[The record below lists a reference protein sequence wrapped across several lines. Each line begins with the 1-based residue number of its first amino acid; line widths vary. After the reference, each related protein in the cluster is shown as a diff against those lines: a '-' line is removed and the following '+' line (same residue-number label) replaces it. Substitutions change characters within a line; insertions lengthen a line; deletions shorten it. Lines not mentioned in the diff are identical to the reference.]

1 MAEPPP
7 AAAWGNG
14 REGGLPPPGG
24 SGRSEYDYEYNFP
37 LDALVEAA
45 ESVGRESA
53 PAGASPP
60 QFGIEPIDTVDPL
73 PAATGP
79 SGETWE
85 VVRQAQGKV
94 TIARAR
100 PLCLHPTAHHH
111 NPCAPWLKVAKETLA
126 EPADG
131 KCFAL
136 LDRNVVSNPWRKV
149 WVVRHAPAT
158 ADEPAH
164 FKCYFEESGDVIDE
178 PENGVVKAIHCGLA
192 C

>member
-1 MAEPPP
+1 MTEPPT
-7 AAAWGNG
+7 AAAG

-24 SGRSEYDYEYNFP
+24 SGRSEYAYEYDYP
-37 LDALVEAA
+37 LDALVDAAVEAA
-45 ESVGRESA
+45 ESVARDESA
-53 PAGASPP
+53 PPS
-60 QFGIEPIDTVDPL
+60 QFGIEPIDTDDAL

-126 EPADG
+126 EAADG

-136 LDRNVVSNPWRKV
+136 VDRNAPSAPWRKV
-149 WVVRHAPAT
+149 WVVRHAAA
-158 ADEPAH
+158 ADKPAH
-164 FKCYFEESGDVIDE
+164 FQCYFEESGEVIDE
-178 PENGVVKAIHCGLA
+178 PENGVVKGTHATPSFR
-192 C
+192 

>member
-1 MAEPPP
+1 MTEPPT
-7 AAAWGNG
+7 AAAG

-24 SGRSEYDYEYNFP
+24 SGRSEYAYEYDYP
-37 LDALVEAA
+37 LDALVDAAVEAA
-45 ESVGRESA
+45 ESVARDESA
-53 PAGASPP
+53 PPP
-60 QFGIEPIDTVDPL
+60 QFGIEPIDTDDAL

-126 EPADG
+126 CRGGRRRQVLCAGRPQRAFRPVAQG
-131 KCFAL
+131 VGCAPRRGRRQARSLPVL
-136 LDRNVVSNPWRKV
+136 L
-149 WVVRHAPAT
+149 
-158 ADEPAH
+158 
-164 FKCYFEESGDVIDE
+164 
-178 PENGVVKAIHCGLA
+178 
-192 C
+192 

>member
-1 MAEPPP
+1 MTEPPT
-7 AAAWGNG
+7 AAAG

-24 SGRSEYDYEYNFP
+24 SGRSEYAYEYDYP
-37 LDALVEAA
+37 LDALVDAAVEAA
-45 ESVGRESA
+45 ESVARDESA
-53 PAGASPP
+53 PPP
-60 QFGIEPIDTVDPL
+60 QFGIEPIDTDDAL

-126 EPADG
+126 EAADG

-136 LDRNVVSNPWRKV
+136 LD
-149 WVVRHAPAT
+149 PAT
-158 ADEPAH
+158 RLPPRGAR
-164 FKCYFEESGDVIDE
+164 
-178 PENGVVKAIHCGLA
+178 CGLCA
-192 C
+192 TLREPPCPLTSSATLRSRAR